1 MRKEV
6 GKELADIRGKTSELV
21 EKKVA
26 AAYFVNLAW
35 MSQRNLM
42 ALSPLENL
50 DQSQKSECASRN
62 ASHRWHILRPTTQAS
77 SCIGAQKSWRG
88 QLGQGRLRD
97 SVMGPVGTLYAT
109 RRHRKHNRGFGQ

>member
-1 MRKEV
+1 MAQAKGKITETELQIIQIDQDMRKEV

-50 DQSQKSECASRN
+50 DQS
-62 ASHRWHILRPTTQAS
+62 
-77 SCIGAQKSWRG
+77 
-88 QLGQGRLRD
+88 
-97 SVMGPVGTLYAT
+97 
-109 RRHRKHNRGFGQ
+109 